1 MYKRNKILFIN
12 TKYLIIDGMIDSYG
26 KKLRH
31 IQGKFFEQNIDLI
44 YFSKMNP
51 KFDKNSISIL
61 LQIEALFQKS
71 LSDFYMIKRS

>member
-1 MYKRNKILFIN
+1 
-12 TKYLIIDGMIDSYG
+12 MIDSYG

-71 LSDFYMIKRS
+71 LSDFYMIKRN

>member
-1 MYKRNKILFIN
+1 
-12 TKYLIIDGMIDSYG
+12 MIDSYE

-51 KFDKNSISIL
+51 KSDKNFILIL
-61 LQIEALFQKS
+61 LQIESLFQKS
-71 LSDFYMIKRS
+71 LSDYYMQNPD